1 MRLDNYQQIVYN
13 IIEVTIMNIQN
24 LKKARNSNNLTQ
36 SQVAEKLGITAVAY
50 QNYEYGKRE
59 PSNMLLCQLADL
71 FHVTTDY
78 LLGRNTDEP
87 NTLDQLAIEFDM
99 TVLEQKIVENYLSL
113 PEHMRGDLMEFL
125 RKSVKEVMDYEK

>member
-1 MRLDNYQQIVYN
+1 MQIN
-13 IIEVTIMNIQN
+13 ET
-24 LKKARNSNNLTQ
+24 LKSLRQAKKLTQ
-36 SQVAEKLGITAVAY
+36 AETAQLLNVSLSSY
-50 QNYEYGKRE
+50 QKYERDKNNTV
-59 PSNMLLCQLADL
+59 PSLDVLVRIADL

-113 PEHMRGDLMEFL
+113 PEHMRGDLMDFL